1 MLEDSNAMTI
11 IDTIINMAKAM
22 DVAITAEGVETLEHM
37 EKLKIMRCDKIQGC
51 YISKPQKASVLEQ
64 MLKKL
69 P

>member
-37 EKLKIMRCDKIQGC
+37 EKLKIMGCDKIQ
-51 YISKPQKASVLEQ
+51 Y
-64 MLKKL
+64 
-69 P
+69 